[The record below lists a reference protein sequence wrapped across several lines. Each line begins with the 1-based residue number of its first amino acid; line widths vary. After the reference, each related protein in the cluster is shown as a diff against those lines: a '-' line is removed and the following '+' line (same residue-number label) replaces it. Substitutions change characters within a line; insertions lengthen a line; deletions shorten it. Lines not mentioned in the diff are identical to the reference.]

1 MLLCKRL
8 LTENYNMKWPFSNT
22 AAASTAEIILR
33 YRKILLAVT
42 RVEFAKRYS
51 GSAFGLAWVFLY
63 PALLLSIYLFVYLV
77 IFKMR
82 FPGYSSMDYTLF
94 VFCGLIPYIGFMEA
108 LTTGT
113 VSLKQNM
120 HLVRN
125 VMLPIELIP
134 VRAVAIGL
142 ATQSISLLIVIALAI
157 ANDSLSLNIV
167 WLPAIILIQALFLI
181 GIVLIISAMAVAL
194 PDISYFVNLAVLFLM
209 FVSPIGFKPEMVP
222 AGFSA
227 LVYLNPVHYMTDAFR
242 FSLLSTHTPS
252 ALNLCI
258 YVLMSILTFAIGTA
272 FFRKFKG
279 VLVDY
284 E

>member
-1 MLLCKRL
+1 
-8 LTENYNMKWPFSNT
+8 MKLPFSNT

-108 LTTGT
+108 LTTGA

-157 ANDSLSLNIV
+157 SNDSLSLNIV

-227 LVYLNPVHYMTDAFR
+227 LVYLNPVHFMTDAFR

-258 YVLMSILTFAIGTA
+258 YVLMGILTFAIGTA